1 MYQLQRNIYLIESRW
16 KTSAQKHTTR
26 EAPVK
31 GTVEIKGLFLK
42 GPVKRLLWKGL
53 LIAKQK

>member
-53 LIAKQK
+53 